1 MELSEILKIAE
12 ENNNKEKR
20 AFLFPGQGAQYVGM
34 GKEIYN
40 KYEEAKKIYD
50 KAEKISEMPIR
61 KICFEGPEED
71 LNKTENTQMAI
82 FITSLAMLEILK
94 NKNIEAK
101 IAAGLSLGE
110 YTALVYAGIL
120 DIENGI
126 KLIKKRG
133 YYMANLLPKEQY
145 SMAAIIGIESKK
157 IEEKCKEIAEKTGL
171 FIVPANYNYAN
182 QTVISGNDQAID
194 QAMTELKE
202 IGAKRTIK
210 LKTSGPFHTKKLEK
224 AKEAYEKELEKVKFN
239 MENAEGKI
247 KVIKNID
254 GTIYK
259 KTDNIRQILA
269 SHIINPVRF
278 DKAIELMKS
287 EGIEQYLEIGPGKA
301 LTGFMK
307 TVLITGGSRGIGK
320 AVAIKFAEKGN
331 QIIINYVSEKT
342 DTEKLKNELLE
353 AGAKDVLLIKA
364 DVSNS
369 EDVKNMVKES
379 IEKFEKIDILVNNA
393 GITKDNLLMRMSEEE
408 FDKVI
413 QINLK
418 GTYLVTKE
426 VTKYM
431 MKKRSGSIVNLASVV
446 GVAGNAGQCN
456 YAASK
461 AGIIGFTK
469 SIAKEL
475 ASRNIRAN
483 AVAPGFIE
491 TDMTNVLK
499 EEIKENIN
507 SQIPLRRMGSAK
519 EVAELVYF
527 LGEDASSYITGQVIN
542 VDGGMI

>member
-1 MELSEILKIAE
+1 
-12 ENNNKEKR
+12 
-20 AFLFPGQGAQYVGM
+20 
-34 GKEIYN
+34 
-40 KYEEAKKIYD
+40 
-50 KAEKISEMPIR
+50 
-61 KICFEGPEED
+61 
-71 LNKTENTQMAI
+71 
-82 FITSLAMLEILK
+82 
-94 NKNIEAK
+94 
-101 IAAGLSLGE
+101 
-110 YTALVYAGIL
+110 
-120 DIENGI
+120 
-126 KLIKKRG
+126 
-133 YYMANLLPKEQY
+133 
-145 SMAAIIGIESKK
+145 
-157 IEEKCKEIAEKTGL
+157 
-171 FIVPANYNYAN
+171 
-182 QTVISGNDQAID
+182 
-194 QAMTELKE
+194 
-202 IGAKRTIK
+202 
-210 LKTSGPFHTKKLEK
+210 
-224 AKEAYEKELEKVKFN
+224 
-239 MENAEGKI
+239 
-247 KVIKNID
+247 
-254 GTIYK
+254 
-259 KTDNIRQILA
+259 
-269 SHIINPVRF
+269 
-278 DKAIELMKS
+278 
-287 EGIEQYLEIGPGKA
+287 
-301 LTGFMK
+301 MK

-499 EEIKENIN
+499 EEIKESIN

>member
-1 MELSEILKIAE
+1 
-12 ENNNKEKR
+12 
-20 AFLFPGQGAQYVGM
+20 
-34 GKEIYN
+34 
-40 KYEEAKKIYD
+40 
-50 KAEKISEMPIR
+50 
-61 KICFEGPEED
+61 
-71 LNKTENTQMAI
+71 
-82 FITSLAMLEILK
+82 
-94 NKNIEAK
+94 
-101 IAAGLSLGE
+101 
-110 YTALVYAGIL
+110 
-120 DIENGI
+120 
-126 KLIKKRG
+126 
-133 YYMANLLPKEQY
+133 
-145 SMAAIIGIESKK
+145 
-157 IEEKCKEIAEKTGL
+157 
-171 FIVPANYNYAN
+171 
-182 QTVISGNDQAID
+182 
-194 QAMTELKE
+194 
-202 IGAKRTIK
+202 
-210 LKTSGPFHTKKLEK
+210 
-224 AKEAYEKELEKVKFN
+224 
-239 MENAEGKI
+239 
-247 KVIKNID
+247 
-254 GTIYK
+254 
-259 KTDNIRQILA
+259 
-269 SHIINPVRF
+269 
-278 DKAIELMKS
+278 
-287 EGIEQYLEIGPGKA
+287 
-301 LTGFMK
+301 MK

-456 YAASK
+456 YASK